1 MNSMNIAGLVLL
13 IAVIVGGVIMAALG
27 GSRDTFMALVL
38 LGAGGMVVI
47 MAFYYRQNPS
57 YTNAEGVQVAV
68 GPGMVICLGALGA
81 LLIAG
86 GLFAGIHG
94 FQ

>member
-1 MNSMNIAGLVLL
+1 MNFMNIAGLVLL
-13 IAVIVGGVIMAALG
+13 IVVIAGGVIMAALG

-38 LGAGGMVVI
+38 LGAGGMVLI
-47 MAFYYRQNPS
+47 MSFYYRQNPS
-57 YTNAEGVQVAV
+57 YTNAEGVAVAV
-68 GPGMVICLGALGA
+68 GPAMVMFLGAIGV

-94 FQ
+94 FE